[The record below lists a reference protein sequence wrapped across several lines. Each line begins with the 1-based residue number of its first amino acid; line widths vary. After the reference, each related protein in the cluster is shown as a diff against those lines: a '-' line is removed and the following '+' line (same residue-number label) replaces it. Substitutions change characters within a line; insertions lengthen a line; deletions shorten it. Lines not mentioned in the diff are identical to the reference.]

1 VSKPSKKPARK
12 LPDSTALAS
21 ELAAAARPQMT
32 NVEADRIYIAI
43 GIGEALDAIEVLI
56 TVIARKRIPVTE
68 ELAATVNTWLDCHR
82 GHNAEP
88 RLRKL
93 IANAKTYRPQPMSTA
108 TQQPA
113 HPGMPHDAHGTKPER
128 DSI

>member
-1 VSKPSKKPARK
+1 VSKPSKMPARK
-12 LPDSTALAS
+12 LPDSTALAW
-21 ELAAAARPQMT
+21 ELATAARPQIS

-43 GIGEALDAIEVLI
+43 GIGEAFDAIEVLI
-56 TVIARKRIPVTE
+56 TVIARKRVPVTE

-88 RLRKL
+88 RLREL
-93 IANAKTYRPQPMSTA
+93 IANAKTYRPQPMST
-108 TQQPA
+108 TQQLA

-128 DSI
+128 DSQ